1 MMRENG
7 DNLLYGSAHN
17 DGFPPR
23 IRRTGVRT
31 VYYSTRNP
39 SLARAELNRV
49 RPTQFTVGRM
59 EVERKA
65 HAGAALGNGKPPAPG
80 GAPKWR

>member
-7 DNLLYGSAHN
+7 ANLLYGSAHK
-17 DGFPPR
+17 DGFPPQ

-39 SLARAELNRV
+39 SLARGELTRV
-49 RPTQFTVGRM
+49 RPTQFTVGR
-59 EVERKA
+59 
-65 HAGAALGNGKPPAPG
+65 AAVK
-80 GAPKWR
+80 RRDYRV